1 MFLTILSI
9 VAVVAIMILFNALYV
24 AAEFATVSSR
34 RTRISQMAG
43 EGNRMAQLLLPIMK
57 DSKKLDTY
65 VATCQIG
72 ITISSL
78 VVGAYGQSV
87 IAQLLVQPFAN
98 LLTSLEP
105 SLASIGI
112 ESAAGWA
119 EPAATS
125 ISVTLVLIAIT
136 ILQVIMGELFP
147 KSVAIQYPE
156 SVALAV
162 TVPMRITQFVITYTG
177 LIALFNGS
185 GNLIL
190 RLMGRQ
196 LKEKSGHAHSP
207 EEIELLVTESH
218 EQDLLSDEERRLL
231 RNTFRLRD
239 LTAKQ
244 VMLHRTRLI
253 AAPMS
258 SSVTEL
264 MQISLDVGF
273 SRIPLYKE
281 SIDDISG
288 FVHVKDLFRL
298 HNHGSEDIG
307 SILREVVFIPE
318 TMPVSDLW
326 KRLNSRRKY
335 LAIVFDEYGGT
346 VGLITFEDLI
356 EEIFGELQDEFDN
369 ETALIAKDKDGRIYL
384 RADLLVS
391 DVNEYLELN
400 LPEENADTL
409 GGLVFSELGRPPV
422 VGDTVTFGDIAI
434 RVEALADPSVSE
446 VSLKLPAT
454 QGTEEPFIEW
464 EVADHD

>member
-1 MFLTILSI
+1 MLTILSI
-9 VAVVAIMILFNALYV
+9 VAIVAIMIFFNALYV

-34 RTRISQMAG
+34 RTRISQLAG
-43 EGNRMAQLLLPIMK
+43 QGNRMAQLLLPIMQ

-87 IAQLLVQPFAN
+87 IAQLLVAPISR
-98 LLTSLEP
+98 LLISLEP
-105 SLASIGI
+105 ALASIGI
-112 ESAAGWA
+112 ESTLGWA

-125 ISVTLVLIAIT
+125 IAITLVLVIIT
-136 ILQVIMGELFP
+136 ILQVIIGELFP

-156 SVALAV
+156 SVAMAV
-162 TVPMRITQFVITYTG
+162 TIPMRITQTVITYTG

-185 GNLIL
+185 GNVLL
-190 RLMGRQ
+190 RLMGRP

-244 VMLHRTRLI
+244 VMLHRTKLI
-253 AAPMS
+253 AAPLDS
-258 SSVTEL
+258 TVADL
-264 MQISLDVGF
+264 MKISLDAGF

-281 SIDDISG
+281 SIDEISG

-298 HNHGSEDIG
+298 YNQKSEDIA
-307 SILREVVFIPE
+307 SVLREVVFVPE
-318 TMPVSDLW
+318 TIPASDLW

-369 ETALIAKDKDGRIYL
+369 EMALIAKDKDGRIYL
-384 RADLLVS
+384 RADLLVA
-391 DVNEYLELN
+391 DVNEYLELQ
-400 LPEENADTL
+400 LPMENADTL
-409 GGLVFSELGRPPV
+409 GGLVFSELGRPPA
-422 VGDTVTFGDIAI
+422 VGDNVAFGDITI
-434 RVEALADPSVSE
+434 RVEAMADPSVSE
-446 VSLKLPAT
+446 VSLKLPPT
-454 QGTEEPFIEW
+454 QGAEDPFIEW